1 MSYKKLICLTLIYL
15 STCLSQLF
23 LPLHAAETSNTSKK
37 LSEGSAAVVGDTYFL
52 AQYDDWSIKCIK
64 APEDQPDPCQL
75 YQQLLDIN
83 SNPVADIH
91 IFILSDGVNTQ
102 AGASLMTPLE
112 TLLTENILF
121 SIDNGPIKVYE
132 FSFCNV
138 SGCVARMRLTE
149 EDLSK
154 FKLGNWAQA
163 KIFSARN
170 PNMEVTASLSLKGFT
185 AALKSLNR
193 VILEN

>member
-1 MSYKKLICLTLIYL
+1 MNFKKLICLTLIYL
-15 STCLSQLF
+15 LASISQF
-23 LPLHAAETSNTSKK
+23 SVPLYAAEPSHTLKKVSKNSVT
-37 LSEGSAAVVGDTYFL
+37 LVGDTYYL

-64 APEDQPDPCQL
+64 APDDQTDPCQL
-75 YQQLLDIN
+75 YQQLFDIN

-91 IFILSDGVNTQ
+91 IFILSDGGNTQ

-121 SIDNGPIKVYE
+121 SIDNGPIKIYE

-149 EDLSK
+149 DDLSNL
-154 FKLGNWAQA
+154 KLGNWAQA
-163 KIFSARN
+163 KIYSARN
-170 PNMEVTASLSLKGFT
+170 PNLEVTASLSLKGFT
-185 AALKSLNR
+185 AALKSLNKI
-193 VILEN
+193 ILE